1 MVSWLKSGV
10 YSERNE
16 CFQRNHNL
24 FGDGGLRAYFKI
36 SRGHDLQ
43 CHPRIFIRGDRLTG
57 WVRIRIV
64 QPPVVVV
71 APEASVCP
79 MAEIK
84 IFSPGKK
91 VTRTSKVSVLKGL
104 PVLL

>member
-1 MVSWLKSGV
+1 MSAFNGITT
-10 YSERNE
+10 
-16 CFQRNHNL
+16 
-24 FGDGGLRAYFKI
+24 GGSRTYFKV
-36 SRGHDLQ
+36 SRGRDLQ
-43 CHPRIFIRGDRLTG
+43 CQPPIFVRGDWLTG

-79 MAEIK
+79 TAEIK